1 MTLNAGKY
9 SRSITLQCP
18 TCGNTGFSHDGVDGQ
33 PGELLSCDNCGLEIS
48 KDDLTRANGENM
60 QAHIK
65 EIREAVVKDVHK
77 ELHESLK
84 KAFAGNK
91 HVKIQ

>member
-9 SRSITLQCP
+9 NRSITLQCP
-18 TCGNTGFSHDGVDGQ
+18 TCGNTEFSHDGANGQ
-33 PGELLSCDNCGLEIS
+33 AGELLTCGNCELEIS
-48 KDDLTRANGENM
+48 KDDLTRANGENV
-60 QAHIK
+60 QAHIQ
-65 EIREAVVKDVHK
+65 EIREAVAKDVRN

-91 HVKIQ
+91 HIKIR

>member
-33 PGELLSCDNCGLEIS
+33 PGKLLSCGNCGLEIS
-48 KDDLTRANGENM
+48 KDDLTRANGENV

-65 EIREAVVKDVHK
+65 EIHEAVVKDVRK

-84 KAFAGNK
+84 KAFDGNK
-91 HVKIQ
+91 YVKIQ

>member
-1 MTLNAGKY
+1 MTLSAGKY

-18 TCGNTGFSHDGVDGQ
+18 TCGNTGFSHNGVDRQ
-33 PGELLSCDNCGLEIS
+33 PSELLSCGNCGLEIS
-48 KDDLTRANGENM
+48 KDDLTRANGENV
-60 QAHIK
+60 QTHIK
-65 EIREAVVKDVHK
+65 EIREAVVKDVRK

-91 HVKIQ
+91 YVKIQ